1 MLKRLNHIGI
11 AVHSLDEAIEL
22 YRQSFGVERWERIAL
37 PERHMEVAIGQ
48 IGETLLEL
56 LAPTSE
62 EAAFAGFLRE
72 RGPGM
77 HHMAYE
83 VDDVDQALAQLGASG
98 MRLVDQQAR
107 PGIHHTRVAFLHPKA
122 AMGVL
127 IELVELPK
135 D

>member
-1 MLKRLNHIGI
+1 MLKRLNHVGI

-22 YRQSFGVERWERIAL
+22 YRQTFGVEQWERMAL
-37 PERHMEVAIGQ
+37 PERHMEVAICQ

-56 LAPTSE
+56 IAPTSE
-62 EAAFAGFLRE
+62 QATFAGFLRE

-98 MRLVDQQAR
+98 MRLIDQQAR
-107 PGIHHTRVAFLHPKA
+107 PGIHNTRVAFLHPKA
-122 AMGVL
+122 TMGV
-127 IELVELPK
+127 
-135 D
+135 